1 MKDPSINLSPEAL
14 LRHQVVSE
22 VRGRVLA
29 GQKVGAAIE
38 EVRQLPHHD
47 EDGSRHELSERTIY
61 RWLEAFR
68 EEGVAGLEPKKRER
82 VADSS
87 VLGGKMVRYVKA
99 QKQLDPEASVPE
111 VIRRAELNGV
121 VDSVD
126 DVSRT
131 TVWRACK
138 RMGLPVKRGR
148 RSAERDQRR
157 FAYPH
162 RMMMVI
168 GDGKYFRAG
177 ASRLKRVALPVL
189 DDATRYGLGII
200 VGTSECTEIFLD
212 VFHEV
217 VMRAGLMITMFL
229 DRGPG
234 FISGDTRTV
243 LARLNVGLIHG
254 EKAYPQGHGKIERF
268 NSTMKQQVLRGFD
281 GNPAVDPEIGA
292 LTLRLR
298 HWLFNGYN
306 HTKHESLDGQTPAER
321 WHADTRDL
329 VFPSDGW
336 ERHFTMSF
344 ERTVSND
351 NVLSYDGVRYEA
363 PRGSASEEI
372 MVTRHLLDDNALTVL
387 HEGKETRLHPVDL
400 AANADARR
408 GCPRS
413 PQDGFTATP
422 TETAAQTG
430 FDTDVKPVVDADGG
444 FQKGPYDEQND
455 DNH

>member
-1 MKDPSINLSPEAL
+1 MKDPPINLSPEAL
-14 LRHQVVSE
+14 LRYQVVSE

-38 EVRQLPHHD
+38 EVRQLPHYD
-47 EDGSRHELSERTIY
+47 PDGSSRELKERTIY
-61 RWLEAFR
+61 RWLRAFR
-68 EEGVAGLEPKKRER
+68 EEGVAGLEPKKRKQ

-87 VLGGKMVRYVKA
+87 VLSGEMVRYVKA

-111 VIRRAELNGV
+111 VIRRAEATGV
-121 VDSVD
+121 VDSVS

-138 RMGLPVKRGR
+138 RMGLPVRRGKK
-148 RSAERDQRR
+148 SAERDQRR

-162 RMMMVI
+162 RMMMGI
-168 GDGKYFRAG
+168 GDGTHFRAG
-177 ASRLKRVALPVL
+177 VSRLKRVALPVL

-200 VGTSECTEIFLD
+200 VGTSEHTGLFLK

-217 VMRAGLMITMFL
+217 LMRVGLMITMFL

-234 FISGDTRTV
+234 FISLDTRTV

-254 EKAYPQGHGKIERF
+254 EKAYPAGHGKVERF
-268 NSTMKQQVLRGFD
+268 NSTMKQQVLRNLD
-281 GNPAVDPEIGA
+281 GNPAVDPEVEA
-292 LTLRLR
+292 LTLSLR

-306 HTKHESLDGQTPAER
+306 HTPHEGLGGQTPAER

-336 ERHFTMSF
+336 ERHFTISF

-351 NVLSYDGVRYEA
+351 NVLSHDGVRYEV
-363 PRGSASEEI
+363 PRGSASKRI
-372 MVTRHLLDDNALTVL
+372 TVTRHLLDDNALTVL
-387 HEGKETRLHPVDL
+387 HESKETRLHPVDL

-408 GCPRS
+408 GRPRS
-413 PQDGFTATP
+413 PQDSFVAKP
-422 TETAAQTG
+422 TQSAAQTR
-430 FDTDVKPVVDADGG
+430 FNADVEPVVDADGG
-444 FQKGPYDEQND
+444 FQKGPNDE
-455 DNH
+455 

>member
-1 MKDPSINLSPEAL
+1 MKDQPINLSPETL

-29 GQKVGAAIE
+29 GQEVSAAIE
-38 EVRQLPHHD
+38 EVRKLPHYNP
-47 EDGSRHELSERTIY
+47 DGSRRKLSVRTIY
-61 RWLEAFR
+61 RWFAAFR
-68 EEGVAGLEPKKRER
+68 EGVSGLEPKKRER

-87 VLGGKMVRYVKA
+87 VLSKTMVQYVKA

-111 VIRRAELNGV
+111 VIRRAEANGV
-121 VDSVD
+121 VDSIE

-138 RMGLPVKRGR
+138 RMDLPVRRGR
-148 RSAERDQRR
+148 KSAERDQRR

-177 ASRLKRVALPVL
+177 DSRLKRVALPVL

-200 VGTSECTEIFLD
+200 VGTSECTELFLK

-217 VMRAGLMITMFL
+217 IMRIGLMITMFL

-234 FISGDTRTV
+234 FISLETRSV

-254 EKAYPQGHGKIERF
+254 EKAYPAGHGKIEKF
-268 NSTMKQQVLRGFD
+268 NSTMKQQALRGLD
-281 GNPAVDPEIGA
+281 GNPAVDPETEA

-306 HTKHESLDGQTPAER
+306 HTPHESLDGETPFKR

-336 ERHFTMSF
+336 ERHFTISF

-351 NVLSYDGVRYEA
+351 NVLSHDGVCYEV
-363 PRGSASEEI
+363 PRGSASEKI
-372 MVTRHLLDDNALTVL
+372 TVTRHLLDDNALTVL

-408 GCPRS
+408 GRPRS
-413 PQDGFTATP
+413 PQDRFTATP
-422 TETAAQTG
+422 AKTAAQTR
-430 FDTDVKPVVDADGG
+430 FDTDLNPLVDADGG
-444 FQKGPYDEQND
+444 FKKGPYDD
-455 DNH
+455 